1 VLALDVLAF
10 MFSCLLVFT
19 GTCSSL
25 RWFDVLGGGR
35 LGWPNER
42 PLHGNWSGVDRKGN
56 GHCRR
61 VYWFEVCLGS
71 RGQLLQQWHQHG
83 CV

>member
-1 VLALDVLAF
+1 MHISAFLLIYFEGLVLALDVLAF

-42 PLHGNWSGVDRKGN
+42 PLHGNWSGVDR
-56 GHCRR
+56 
-61 VYWFEVCLGS
+61 
-71 RGQLLQQWHQHG
+71 
-83 CV
+83 